1 MDDPSIAK
9 DPVGLQ
15 SIWDKSKTL
24 LRKLYPTVNLPET
37 KPSSLPDPLD
47 ESAFDY
53 HYPRYNNGR
62 HRSIGNEAN
71 DDYNLRAGAQK
82 AKSRAVLRNVEA
94 HLKAG
99 DDDQIALAL
108 RDTLDHPEMRPHT
121 RRVMASDNSELNRVG
136 RLMVKGTREIANKI
150 ATTKKRGMLSRTSRS
165 TLSTLIM
172 TVAAGGGD
180 EKVSKREISRQLLP
194 SFSRGAQHRI
204 LKKAAIKRQRFNEE
218 DLKQFSLVDAEQK
231 RWKFD
236 DDEMESLQGYMAEN
250 DFTRMSPMKNDG
262 VRKRDL
268 NGNKIVDSDGNYVS
282 IQRVLISK
290 CPRGLH
296 AHMVKEKKDGGYDRS
311 RDPQTKEVRY
321 SLSTIVAYWPNWLT
335 IMNDG
340 HMRICGCQTCVETDD
355 VQLAYN
361 SKRRKIV
368 RETEAEILDMAEGPH

>member
-1 MDDPSIAK
+1 M
-9 DPVGLQ
+9 
-15 SIWDKSKTL
+15 
-24 LRKLYPTVNLPET
+24 
-37 KPSSLPDPLD
+37 
-47 ESAFDY
+47 
-53 HYPRYNNGR
+53 
-62 HRSIGNEAN
+62 
-71 DDYNLRAGAQK
+71 
-82 AKSRAVLRNVEA
+82 
-94 HLKAG
+94 
-99 DDDQIALAL
+99 
-108 RDTLDHPEMRPHT
+108 
-121 RRVMASDNSELNRVG
+121 
-136 RLMVKGTREIANKI
+136 
-150 ATTKKRGMLSRTSRS
+150 
-165 TLSTLIM
+165 
-172 TVAAGGGD
+172 
-180 EKVSKREISRQLLP
+180 
-194 SFSRGAQHRI
+194 
-204 LKKAAIKRQRFNEE
+204 
-218 DLKQFSLVDAEQK
+218 KQFSLVDAEQK

-236 DDEMESLQGYMAEN
+236 DDKMESLQGYMAEN

-368 RETEAEILDMAEGPH
+368 RETEAEILDMADGPHKEKKKDDLDAYKEEIFVDGWGAAKQFRCN